1 MTPTD
6 YRRLAQTALL
16 AIALLLP
23 TVARAHDAAA
33 HANHA
38 TTVQS
43 AIRIKV
49 IDAPLRSHDNKTVR
63 LASDVLAGKIAII
76 DFVYTSCTSFCP
88 VASALMNS
96 VRQQLGARV
105 GKDVVLVTISVDP
118 QRDTPARLAAYA
130 SQFHTGPGWTWLTGT
145 RRDIDAVLKGL
156 GAYTPNFE
164 DHPNM
169 LLVGNAATGE
179 WTRFN
184 GLPDAKLVAER
195 VARAGS
201 PDAPTKGQ

>member
-105 GKDVVLVTISVDP
+105 GKDVVL
-118 QRDTPARLAAYA
+118 
-130 SQFHTGPGWTWLTGT
+130 
-145 RRDIDAVLKGL
+145 
-156 GAYTPNFE
+156 
-164 DHPNM
+164 
-169 LLVGNAATGE
+169 
-179 WTRFN
+179 
-184 GLPDAKLVAER
+184 
-195 VARAGS
+195 
-201 PDAPTKGQ
+201 TKGMQA